1 MAKPW
6 TIVGGTGFDLEDID
20 NPRTREMECPSC
32 KRWVRFVEKDL
43 VKNLKVFGVSV
54 IGVEDPK
61 RVFACPSCNTAIEP
75 PEDAGLSKSDPR
87 IAALERKRA
96 KLEDDEEIWRRR
108 VELAEKRGDDVLANE
123 ARSVVERAREERE
136 KIDRE
141 IAKLT
146 AWEDERDEKPVVV
159 ARVKSGSGAL
169 ETEGPSLDKAFAT
182 LKSKLSGVA
191 DAVKSAGESV
201 GESLKGDDDG
211 ARRDEPKRSPLLS
224 SSEANEARK
233 REALIEQA
241 AEQEFA
247 ALKARLKPGSVA
259 AGSSAT
265 GEPSSATGAS
275 GGASGEPS
283 SGGEPGD
290 QSRGGGDDFARS
302 AVSSAELG
310 LGMDYVPGP
319 KTAPSAPS
327 TSGGGGGGGAPPP
340 DDDDPV
346 AALKRKLKKPSP

>member
-6 TIVGGTGFDLEDID
+6 AIVGGTGFDLEDVD
-20 NPRTREMECPSC
+20 NARTREMECPSC
-32 KRWVRFVEKDL
+32 KRWARFVEKDL

-61 RVFACPSCNTAIEP
+61 RVFACPACNTAIEP
-75 PEDAGLSKSDPR
+75 PDDAGLAKSDPR
-87 IAALERKRA
+87 VAVLERKLA
-96 KLEDDEEIWRRR
+96 KLEDDEELWRRR
-108 VELAEKRGDDVLANE
+108 VELAEKRGDDVLAAE
-123 ARSVVERAREERE
+123 ARSVVERAREERD
-136 KIDRE
+136 KIERE

-146 AWEDERDEKPVVV
+146 AWDDDRDETPVVV
-159 ARVKSGSGAL
+159 ARVKSSTGAL
-169 ETEGPSLDKAFAT
+169 ETEGPSLDRAFAS

-201 GESLKGDDDG
+201 GESFKDDERK
-211 ARRDEPKRSPLLS
+211 AEPKRSPLVS

-233 REALIEQA
+233 REVSIEEA
-241 AEQEFA
+241 ADQELA
-247 ALKARLKPGSVA
+247 ALKARLKTGGA
-259 AGSSAT
+259 ASASSGAPT
-265 GEPSSATGAS
+265 IGEPSSAAS
-275 GGASGEPS
+275 VGGGPTASAVSEGSSRDEPS
-283 SGGEPGD
+283 D

-319 KTAPSAPS
+319 KAPGP
-327 TSGGGGGGGAPPP
+327 TPNGPPP